1 MFQSPPPMQYLLD
14 SHVPSREGTD
24 AWWWRL
30 TRSGVFDIRSLY
42 TTLRGSHEVKFPWK
56 IIWGVKAPR
65 RVAYFVWSAAWG
77 KILTCDNLMRRGYAL
92 VGWCCMCQCN
102 GETMDHLLLHC
113 PRAAVLWSYVFR
125 SDWIQLVLPGLVVDL
140 SEMSFSIKTSS
151 LCIKKKKIGPFML
164 ITVAHLLGG
173 LATLMA
179 WAGHLNH

>member
-1 MFQSPPPMQYLLD
+1 
-14 SHVPSREGTD
+14 
-24 AWWWRL
+24 
-30 TRSGVFDIRSLY
+30 
-42 TTLRGSHEVKFPWK
+42 
-56 IIWGVKAPR
+56 
-65 RVAYFVWSAAWG
+65 
-77 KILTCDNLMRRGYAL
+77 MRRGYAL

-151 LCIKKKKIGPFML
+151 LCIKKQKIGPFML